1 MPRRTVAEIIARV
14 FRDHGVN
21 RVFGVPGGGCSL
33 DLIAAFEKVGIR
45 YVLARTETAAT
56 IMAAATA
63 EATGTFGVV
72 MTTQGPGVASAVNGI
87 AQASLDRAPVIL
99 IGDGWTEKQASFDTH
114 QVFDQKAVLE
124 PLVKASTRL
133 EGEDVAS
140 ELEALIATMNEAP
153 WGPIFI
159 ELTGDTA
166 RRVVDDHEPARIV
179 SETRTPN
186 VAQIEAAHQLLAS
199 AKKPVILVG
208 LEARSR
214 HVGELICAFAE
225 QMGAPILATYKAKGL
240 VPDTHP
246 KLIGLFTG
254 GAVEREC
261 VGQADLI
268 VLCGLDPV
276 ELIGRPWGYSVPV
289 LDLGPVAHPVHYVE
303 PAVRV
308 AGDLE
313 PILKELL
320 RARGGGGWD
329 AAAFARM
336 RDSVASRLAYRGQGG
351 AESGISPD
359 AVVRTAV
366 QLGEGKNARVTV
378 DAGAHMFSCMAF
390 WPVVRRADVLI
401 SNGLST
407 MAFSLPAAIAMSL
420 ETPDRPVIAFTGDG
434 GLMMCAGE
442 LSTAAQ
448 HAAKLCIVVFN
459 DSSLS
464 LIAIKQE
471 QRQFARSGV
480 GWPGVDLATVAR
492 GFGLQGY
499 SAANID
505 EYRDAMKQALES
517 ERPSLIDVRVDPTGY
532 LAQSIAL
539 RG

>member
-14 FRDHGVN
+14 FRTHGVN

-33 DLIAAFEKVGIR
+33 DLIAAFETVGIQ

-72 MTTQGPGVASAVNGI
+72 VTTQGPGVASAVNGV
-87 AQASLDRAPVIL
+87 AQASLDRAPVVL
-99 IGDGWTEKQASFDTH
+99 ISDGWTEKQASIDTH
-114 QVFDQKAVLE
+114 QVFDQKAILK
-124 PLVKASTRL
+124 PLVKASSRL
-133 EGEDVAS
+133 EGEDVDS
-140 ELEALIATMNEAP
+140 ELEGLIATMNKAP

-159 ELTGDTA
+159 ELTSEAA
-166 RRVVDDHEPARIV
+166 RRVVDDREAGPIEPEALPP
-179 SETRTPN
+179 SA
-186 VAQIEAAHQLLAS
+186 AQIEKALELLAG
-199 AKKPVILVG
+199 ARKPVILVG
-208 LEARSR
+208 LEARSQG
-214 HVGELICAFAE
+214 VGERISAFADRI
-225 QMGAPILATYKAKGL
+225 GAPILATYKAKGL
-240 VPDTHP
+240 VPDKDP
-246 KLIGLFTG
+246 RLIGLFTG

-276 ELIGRPWGYSVPV
+276 ELIGRPWGYVAPV
-289 LDLGPVAHPVHYVE
+289 LDLGPIDHPVHYVK
-303 PAVRV
+303 PVARV
-308 AGDLE
+308 DGDLE
-313 PILKELL
+313 LILKELS
-320 RARGGGGWD
+320 RARGGGGWEAD
-329 AAAFARM
+329 AFARM
-336 RDSVASRLAYRGQGG
+336 RANVASRLSYRGQGG
-351 AESGISPD
+351 RELGLSPD
-359 AVVRTAV
+359 AVVRTA
-366 QLGEGKNARVTV
+366 LELSEGKNARVTV

-390 WPVVRRADVLI
+390 WPAARRADVLI

-459 DSSLS
+459 DESLS

-471 QRQFARSGV
+471 QRQLARSGV
-480 GWPGVDLATVAR
+480 GWTGVDFASVAR

-499 SAANID
+499 SAAGVD
-505 EYRDAMKQALES
+505 EYRNALKQVLES
-517 ERPSLIDVRVDPTGY
+517 GKPSLIDVRVDPTGY

>member
-1 MPRRTVAEIIARV
+1 VADVIARV
-14 FRDHGVN
+14 FRSHGVN
-21 RVFGVPGGGCSL
+21 RAFGVPGGGCSL
-33 DLIAAFEKVGIR
+33 DLIAAFGKVGIQ
-45 YVLARTETAAT
+45 YVLARTEAAAT

-63 EATGTFGVV
+63 EATATFGVV
-72 MTTQGPGVASAVNGI
+72 MTTQGPGVASAVNGV
-87 AQASLDRAPVIL
+87 AQASLDRAPVVL

-114 QVFDQKAVLE
+114 QVFDQKAVLR
-124 PLVKASTRL
+124 PLVKASSRL
-133 EGEDVAS
+133 EGEDVTS
-140 ELEALIATMNEAP
+140 ELENLIATMHEAP

-159 ELTGDTA
+159 ELTGETV
-166 RRVVDDHEPARIV
+166 RRVVDDHEAGRIIPEPPAPSASQV
-179 SETRTPN
+179 E
-186 VAQIEAAHQLLAS
+186 EALELLAS

-214 HVGELICAFAE
+214 DVGELIGAFAG
-225 QMGAPILATYKAKGL
+225 QIGAPILATYKAKGG
-240 VPDTHP
+240 VPDKHP
-246 KLIGLFTG
+246 RFIGLFTG

-276 ELIGRPWGYSVPV
+276 ELIGRPWGYPAPV
-289 LDLGPVAHPVHYVE
+289 LDLGPVDHPVHYVQ

-308 AGDLE
+308 EGDLE
-313 PILKELL
+313 LILKALS
-320 RARGGGGWD
+320 RARGGGGWE
-329 AAAFARM
+329 ANAFARM
-336 RDSVASRLAYRGQGG
+336 RANVAARLSYRGQEGG
-351 AESGISPD
+351 ALGLSPE
-359 AVVRTAV
+359 AVVRTA
-366 QLGEGKNARVTV
+366 LELSEGKDARVTV

-390 WPVVRRADVLI
+390 WPVARRADVLI

-420 ETPDRPVIAFTGDG
+420 ETPDRQVIAFTGDG

-471 QRQFARSGV
+471 QRQLPRNGV
-480 GWPGVDLATVAR
+480 GWPSADFATVAR

-499 SAANID
+499 SAASID
-505 EYRDAMKQALES
+505 EFRGALREAF
-517 ERPSLIDVRVDPTGY
+517 ENGKPSLIDVRVDPSGY

>member
-1 MPRRTVAEIIARV
+1 MPRRTVADVIARV
-14 FRDHGVN
+14 FRSHGLN

-72 MTTQGPGVASAVNGI
+72 MTTQGPGLASAVNGV

-99 IGDGWTEKQASFDTH
+99 ISDGWTEKQASFDTH
-114 QVFDQKAVLE
+114 QVFDQKAVMK
-124 PLVKASTRL
+124 PLVKASSRL
-133 EGEDVAS
+133 ECDDVTS
-140 ELEALIATMNEAP
+140 ELENLIATARQVP
-153 WGPIFI
+153 WGPVFI
-159 ELTGDTA
+159 ELTGETV
-166 RRVVDDHEPARIV
+166 RRVIDDHEFGRVIPEPKAPDK
-179 SETRTPN
+179 S
-186 VAQIEAAHQLLAS
+186 QIEKALELLA
-199 AKKPVILVG
+199 AARKPVILVG

-214 HVGELICAFAE
+214 NAGELISAFAG
-225 QMGAPILATYKAKGL
+225 QLGAPILATYKAKGV
-240 VPDTHP
+240 VPDRHP
-246 KLIGLFTG
+246 SFIGLFTG

-261 VGQADLI
+261 VEQADLI

-276 ELIGRPWGYSVPV
+276 ELIGRPWGYRAPV
-289 LDLGPVAHPVHYVE
+289 LDLGPVDHPVHYVQ

-308 AGDLE
+308 DGDLE
-313 PILKELL
+313 LILKALSPA
-320 RARGGGGWD
+320 RAKGDWEAG
-329 AAAFARM
+329 AFARL
-336 RDSVASRLAYRGQGG
+336 RAGVVSRLAYRGREGG
-351 AESGISPD
+351 ELGLSPE

-366 QLGEGKNARVTV
+366 ELNEGGDARVTV

-390 WPVVRRADVLI
+390 WPVARRADVLI

-448 HAAKLCIVVFN
+448 HGAKLCIVVFN

-471 QRQFARSGV
+471 QRQFARDGV
-480 GWPGVDLATVAR
+480 GWPGVDFAAVAR

-499 SAANID
+499 SAASID
-505 EYRDAMKQALES
+505 EFREALKTALEAGK
-517 ERPSLIDVRVDPTGY
+517 PSLIDVRVDPTGY

>member
-1 MPRRTVAEIIARV
+1 MPLRTVADVIARV
-14 FRDHGVN
+14 FRSHGVN

-33 DLIAAFEKVGIR
+33 DLIAAFERVGIP
-45 YVLARTETAAT
+45 YVLARTEAAAA
-56 IMAAATA
+56 IMAASTA
-63 EATGTFGVV
+63 EATGTLGVV
-72 MTTQGPGVASAVNGI
+72 MTTQGPGVASAVNGV

-99 IGDGWTEKQASFDTH
+99 ISDGWTEKQASFDTH
-114 QVFDQKAVLE
+114 QVFDQKAVMK
-124 PLVKASTRL
+124 PLVKASSRL
-133 EGEDVAS
+133 DCDDVTS
-140 ELEALIATMNEAP
+140 ELENLVATARQAP
-153 WGPIFI
+153 WGPVFI
-159 ELTGDTA
+159 ELTGETV
-166 RRVVDDHEPARIV
+166 RRVVDDHESGRVIPEPKAPSASQIGKAR
-179 SETRTPN
+179 E
-186 VAQIEAAHQLLAS
+186 LLAT
-199 AKKPVILVG
+199 ARKPVILVG

-214 HVGELICAFAE
+214 DAGELISAFAG
-225 QMGAPILATYKAKGL
+225 QLGAPILATYKAKGV
-240 VPDTHP
+240 VPDKHP
-246 KLIGLFTG
+246 QFIGLFTG

-276 ELIGRPWGYSVPV
+276 ELIGRPWPYQAPV
-289 LDLGPVAHPVHYVE
+289 LDLGPVDHPIHYVQ

-308 AGDLE
+308 DGDLSL
-313 PILKELL
+313 ILEALSP
-320 RARGGGGWD
+320 AQAGGGWD
-329 AAAFARM
+329 VDTFAGM
-336 RDSVASRLAYRGQGG
+336 RATVASRLSYRGQDKG
-351 AESGISPD
+351 ASGLSPE
-359 AVVRTAV
+359 AVVRTA
-366 QLGEGKNARVTV
+366 LELNEGNDARVTV

-390 WPVVRRADVLI
+390 WPVARRADALI

-448 HAAKLCIVVFN
+448 HAARLCIVVFN

-471 QRQFARSGV
+471 QRQFGRSGV
-480 GWPGVDLATVAR
+480 GWPCVDFAAVAR

-499 SAANID
+499 SAASID
-505 EYRDAMKQALES
+505 EYRDAMKQAIAS
-517 ERPSLIDVRVDPTGY
+517 GKPALIDVKVDPTGY